1 MTAQEHLMSL
11 NHRQQYQLH
20 RIESRLLRSDPQLAA
35 MLTVFV
41 RLSAGQRMPAW
52 EQVFSRQ
59 DRIRQAATQIAAA
72 IVVLA
77 AALMVLIGA
86 VVALI
91 TAPFSDHRSRR
102 PALKPERTRRGRE
115 TGDNQ
120 NPVG

>member
-1 MTAQEHLMSL
+1 
-11 NHRQQYQLH
+11 
-20 RIESRLLRSDPQLAA
+20 

-91 TAPFSDHRSRR
+91 TAPFSDHRSRQ